1 MNLSCPRCATRYTVA
16 DDRLRG
22 RSARLRCKKCQAG
35 LRVYWD
41 GESLQISVEEAA
53 GAEAAAPARSPTPEA
68 SVVAAAARASR
79 GPGPTSDPGSKR
91 VLVFETDRNLAR
103 ELTDG
108 FARIRCATIVVD
120 DLKLGFD
127 EAAQR
132 RPDLILVSAEFP
144 RINGFAICNKLKR
157 DPALKDVPLVIMSA
171 DATEETFAKHGK
183 LATSA
188 EAYVKKPFS
197 FEALLARVGASFD
210 STPPEADTTDAAADV
225 DAAVA
230 SALPGSEAGSST
242 MRVVCS
248 GCLATFQVDPRRV
261 PPEGRQLRCPKCGAS
276 FPVLPLGRPSPV
288 FFSYRRDDAAWAA
301 ERIRDHL
308 ALALGADPVSDDTL
322 VASTGTD
329 LRGLAETVLEPC
341 KLVLVVIGERWLT
354 EQGPSRER
362 RLHRATDP
370 VRMALVVALRKGLQV
385 VPILIGDTPLP
396 GPDDLPDVLRDLAYR
411 GALRVRPDPDFRGDI
426 GQLIAKVKGIVG
438 APPPR
443 SSRPERPRSSE
454 LAPAAGGAPG
464 AAQVVEELLVDA
476 DA

>member
-16 DDRLRG
+16 DEKLRG

-35 LRVYWD
+35 LRVFWD
-41 GESLQISVEEAA
+41 GESLQISVDE
-53 GAEAAAPARSPTPEA
+53 PTRSTTPEA
-68 SVVAAAARASR
+68 PVAAVAGRTSR
-79 GPGPTSDPGSKR
+79 DPRSTSDPGSKR
-91 VLVFETDRNLAR
+91 VLVFETDRALAQ
-103 ELTDG
+103 ELTEG

-120 DLKLGFD
+120 ELKLGLE

-197 FEALLARVGASFD
+197 FDALLARVGASFD
-210 STPPEADTTDAAADV
+210 STPPEADTADAAAA
-225 DAAVA
+225 DAPVA
-230 SALPGSEAGSST
+230 SSLPGSEAASST

-276 FPVLPLGRPSPV
+276 FPVVPPGRPSPV
-288 FFSYRRDDAAWAA
+288 FFSYRRDDAVWAA

-308 ALALGADPVSDDTL
+308 ALALGAEPVSDDTL
-322 VASTGTD
+322 AASSGAE

-341 KLVLVVIGERWLT
+341 KLVLVVVGERWLSG
-354 EQGPSRER
+354 QGASRER
-362 RLHRATDP
+362 RLHQATDP
-370 VRMALVVALRKGLQV
+370 VRVALVVAMRKGVQV
-385 VPILIGDTPLP
+385 VPVLIGDTPLP
-396 GPDDLPDVLRDLAYR
+396 RPDDLPDVLRDLAY
-411 GALRVRPDPDFRGDI
+411 LDTFRVRPDPQFRGDI
-426 GQLIAKVKGIVG
+426 GKLIAKVKGIVG

-443 SSRPERPRSSE
+443 SSRPEKPRSSE
-454 LAPAAGGAPG
+454 FALAAGGAPG
-464 AAQVVEELLVDA
+464 AAQGVEELLVDA